1 MTDARPTPPP
11 DSAPTV
17 PGLDD
22 MQQWTLV
29 MGRAQQMLME
39 AWADNLAKG
48 SAHARASG
56 SRRRPPA
63 PTRWRG

>member
-1 MTDARPTPPP
+1 MTDAPRHRRP
-11 DSAPTV
+11 AI
-17 PGLDD
+17 PGLED

-48 SAHARASG
+48 SAMPGLGLGDRAG
-56 SRRRPPA
+56 QRRPD
-63 PTRWRG
+63 GSG